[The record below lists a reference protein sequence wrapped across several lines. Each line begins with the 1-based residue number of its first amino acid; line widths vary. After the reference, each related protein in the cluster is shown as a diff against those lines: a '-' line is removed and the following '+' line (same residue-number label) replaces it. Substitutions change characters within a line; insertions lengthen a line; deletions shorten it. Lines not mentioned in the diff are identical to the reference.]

1 MKTPQV
7 LVFVNLDQLG
17 GLIWDTF
24 ILESKLI
31 GVKEKIEEEMTWPYP
46 IKNPNWLGIE
56 SILNLTLKQLTVF
69 YFFKKKLC
77 GFYSFSLKKK

>member
-46 IKNPNWLGIE
+46 IKNPN
-56 SILNLTLKQLTVF
+56 
-69 YFFKKKLC
+69 
-77 GFYSFSLKKK
+77 